1 MPEAMLV
8 PARLRDEAMGGIMNC
23 AREREWKRHRR
34 LIRAFRLVALS
45 GLLAAAVTWA
55 GSVYDHPLD
64 PAIMAGMAAPEC
76 AGVRAIAAGS
86 LRPASQPDDDIC
98 RSFFLYRTT
107 FSDATDNA
115 RAYVDSI
122 ARDRADEFRQLIG
135 YVFLL
140 SLAGVGVA
148 FAFAFAFRSVHG
160 HYWHSRR
167 R

>member
-1 MPEAMLV
+1 
-8 PARLRDEAMGGIMNC
+8 MNC
-23 AREREWKRHRR
+23 ARERKWKRHRR
-34 LIRAFRLVALS
+34 LIRSFQFLVLS
-45 GLLAAAVTWA
+45 GLAAVAITWA

-76 AGVRAIAAGS
+76 AGVRTIAAGS

-122 ARDRADEFRQLIG
+122 TRDRADEFRELIG

-140 SLAGVGVA
+140 SLAVAGVA
-148 FAFAFAFRSVHG
+148 LAVALAFRSVHG
-160 HYWHSRR
+160 RYWHSGRH
-167 R
+167 